1 MDDESNPYLDTSED
15 SWLLNEFDPE
25 QTSNFELQIW
35 GTSIC
40 KHLRVRNPLSGIK
53 GLLALG
59 IVSSSA
65 NKEQITTILA
75 HIRNL
80 LAVVAVLIA
89 YIAYRQV

>member
-1 MDDESNPYLDTSED
+1 MDDKSNPYFDTSED

-25 QTSNFELQIW
+25 RVTDLELRIW
-35 GTSIC
+35 GASIC
-40 KHLRVRNPLSGIK
+40 KHLRVRNPISGIK
-53 GLLALG
+53 GLLAFG
-59 IVSSSA
+59 IVTSSA

-89 YIAYRQV
+89 YIAYQQV